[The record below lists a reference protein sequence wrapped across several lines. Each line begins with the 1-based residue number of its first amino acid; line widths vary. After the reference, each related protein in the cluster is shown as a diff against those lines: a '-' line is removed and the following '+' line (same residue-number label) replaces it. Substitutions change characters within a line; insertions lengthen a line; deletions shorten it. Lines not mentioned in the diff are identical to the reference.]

1 MFSFSIN
8 LSKFYYS
15 YIVASFFLNLFLE
28 FHREW
33 NFKEFPMFSSNILI
47 ATDSKSKINHFNLFK
62 DYFFFFSNPAKERK

>member
-33 NFKEFPMFSSNILI
+33 NFKEFPMFNSNILI
-47 ATDSKSKINHFNLFK
+47 AINHFNFFK
-62 DYFFFFSNPAKERK
+62 DYFFFFFKPGQGTKMIEEI

>member
-15 YIVASFFLNLFLE
+15 YIVAFLNLFLE

-33 NFKEFPMFSSNILI
+33 NFKEFPMFNSNILI

-62 DYFFFFSNPAKERK
+62 DYFFFFSNPVKERK